1 MTTDYQGGDKMAWL
15 TRLGFIAL
23 LAVLGLQVS
32 AKAQGYPER
41 NLTIVVCL
49 GPGTGMDVLVRVYA
63 EKLSAALGKSVI
75 VENKPGAATMLAA
88 QQVATA
94 TPDGHTLVVLTSS
107 ALSINQHLYK
117 QMNYSPENDFTP
129 IALYVK
135 SPLIL
140 VVNPNVPAKT
150 VPEFIKH
157 AKETNPPLSYA
168 SVGAGAFQHI
178 SMEFAKQRFGFNATH
193 VPYRNTGQSVTDLV
207 AGHVLT
213 GFVEA
218 GASIP
223 VIKDGKLRALAVSSS
238 SPLPLLPDVPPFSQ
252 ASGAADFEAV
262 SWHVLLVPSKTPK
275 DVVDRLHAEMKK
287 IMSDPEMKKRSA
299 DIGLIPFDTPSVAG
313 MNDYIKAERVKWGAL
328 VEKIGLKGSQ

>member
-1 MTTDYQGGDKMAWL
+1 MTWL
-15 TRLGFIAL
+15 PRCAFIGLSL
-23 LAVLGLQVS
+23 LTISLSSPVH
-32 AKAQGYPER
+32 AQSYPSK
-41 NLTIVVCL
+41 NLTLIIPL
-49 GPGTGMDVLVRVYA
+49 GPGTGMDIVARLYA
-63 EKLSAALGKSVI
+63 EKLAAALGKAVV

-88 QQVATA
+88 AQLATSP
-94 TPDGHTLVVLTSS
+94 PDGHTIGVLTSS

-129 IALYVK
+129 ISLYVK

-150 VPEFIKH
+150 VPEFIAH
-157 AKETNPPLSYA
+157 AKQAKPPLNYA

-178 SMEFAKQRFGFNATH
+178 SMEFAKQRFGFDATH
-193 VPYRNTGQSVTDLV
+193 VPYRNTGQSVADLIG
-207 AGHVLT
+207 GHVAT

-223 VIKDGKLRALAVSSS
+223 AIKEGKLRALAVSSTT
-238 SPLPLLPDVPPFSQ
+238 PLPLLPDVAPFSQ
-252 ASGAADFEAV
+252 ASGASDFEAV
-262 SWHVLLVPSKTPK
+262 SWHILLVPSKTPK
-275 DVVDRLHAEMKK
+275 EIVDRLHAEMKK
-287 IMSDPEMKKRSA
+287 IMGDPEMKKRAA
-299 DIGLIPFDTPSVAG
+299 DIGLIPFDSPSVAG